1 MQAVLDYFAGLD
13 KWGWLEI
20 AAMVVG
26 FYYVLLEIRKPK
38 LLWYVCI
45 ATSILNIFVYWH
57 NNYVSMTVLQFY
69 YIATAVYGIY
79 AFTKIHRQAVAQ
91 QLDKDAK
98 PIAHDKVLIRRFDW
112 KVGGITLAVGAVV
125 FFILAPLLKSY
136 AEAHGT
142 ALFPSQPYWDAF
154 ITVGSMIGTFF
165 LSKSYMCQWYIWIGL
180 DILTVAVFIR
190 SGMYWMA
197 LLFSSYI
204 VISCLG
210 IRNWRKN
217 GVYVD
222 KEKGRR

>member
-13 KWGWLEI
+13 VWGWLEI
-20 AAMVVG
+20 TAMVVG

-45 ATSILNIFVYWH
+45 AASILNIFVYWH

-69 YIATAVYGIY
+69 YIATAIYGIY
-79 AFTKIHRQAVAQ
+79 AFNKIHQDAIAQ
-91 QLDKDAK
+91 KQDGPASHA
-98 PIAHDKVLIRRFDW
+98 PHKVLIRRFDW

-125 FFILAPLLKSY
+125 FFILAPILKSY

-142 ALFPSQPYWDAF
+142 ALFASQPYWDAF

-180 DILTVAVFIR
+180 DIITVAVFIR

-197 LLFSSYI
+197 ALYVSYI
-204 VISCLG
+204 VISSIG
-210 IRNWRKN
+210 IHTWRKN

-222 KEKGRR
+222 